1 MTQGRRAS
9 PCDAGGVGSIAAVKR
24 VLVVGSGGREHA
36 LARRLAEDAE
46 VCAFAAHRNPGLEAL
61 SGGRLAVG
69 DVRDG
74 ARIARFAV
82 ESEVDLAVVSAD
94 DPLAAGVVDALRA
107 AEIRTVGPDR
117 SGAQIEWDKA
127 AARQLVEDT
136 APEFNPDHVIARS
149 PEEVHGAF
157 KQLGDRPL
165 VVKPAGLTG
174 GKGVKVM
181 GPHLA
186 SHEEAADYALS
197 LLDHGPQPRAVIL
210 EERIDAI
217 EFTIQALMDGNSC
230 VFPPATFDYPYRYDG
245 DRGDGTGGMGCYT
258 DGPGSLPFLSD
269 DLYRAACEFIQEI
282 ALKWR
287 ALGRSFSGVLNTGFF
302 VTAAGLKVIEFNAR
316 FGDPEAMNILALLE
330 SSALDLMDAIAD
342 ERLAEEPVRFQ
353 DATSNVTY
361 LVAPEYPSPGPQRE
375 FDFDVPAVEET
386 GCWVNFGAC
395 EQIADGR
402 FRSTGSSRV
411 LAISTTADSLAQAH
425 ARVDRAIAAGFGGAP
440 SLEWRRDIG
449 DPDYVARQVDQV
461 RALDRPSPVL

>member
-61 SGGRLAVG
+61 SGSRLAVG

-197 LLDHGPQPRAVIL
+197 LLDHGPHPRAVIL

-287 ALGRSFSGVLNTGFF
+287 ALGRSFSGVLNTRFLRDGGRAEGHR
-302 VTAAGLKVIEFNAR
+302 VQRPLRRPGGDEHPGSPGEQCLGSDGRDRRRAAGRGAGAIPGR
-316 FGDPEAMNILALLE
+316 DLE
-330 SSALDLMDAIAD
+330 RHLSSW
-342 ERLAEEPVRFQ
+342 R
-353 DATSNVTY
+353 
-361 LVAPEYPSPGPQRE
+361 PSTRPPGPSASSTSTYRPSRR
-375 FDFDVPAVEET
+375 PAAGSTSARANRSRMAE
-386 GCWVNFGAC
+386 
-395 EQIADGR
+395 

-425 ARVDRAIAAGFGGAP
+425 ARVDRAIAAGFA
-440 SLEWRRDIG
+440 ERRASSG
-449 DPDYVARQVDQV
+449 VATSAIPTTSRG
-461 RALDRPSPVL
+461 RWIK